1 MMNTD
6 ETIFIAGAY
15 GMCGSAL
22 VRALKEAGCK
32 NLLTPSRKELDLLE
46 QAEVR
51 KYFAENKIDVVIIA
65 AAKVGG
71 IHANQTY
78 PADFIYENLMVE
90 CNLIHEAHRAGVPRL
105 LFLGS
110 SCIYPK
116 FAPQPIQES
125 SLLTSPLE
133 ITNEAYAVAKIAG
146 VKLCQY
152 YSAQY
157 GRSYIAAMPTNLY
170 GKGDTYHPTNSH
182 VIPGL
187 IRRFHEAKI
196 AKQKEVLMWGTGR
209 ALREFLYV
217 DDMAE
222 ACLFLLE
229 KYRENEHINIGSF
242 DEVSILELSKLIAEV
257 VGYEGTIA
265 HDLSKPDGTPR
276 KKLDLTKI
284 MSLGWK
290 PKMPLKEGLKVA
302 YADFLARS

>member
-1 MMNTD
+1 MNTD